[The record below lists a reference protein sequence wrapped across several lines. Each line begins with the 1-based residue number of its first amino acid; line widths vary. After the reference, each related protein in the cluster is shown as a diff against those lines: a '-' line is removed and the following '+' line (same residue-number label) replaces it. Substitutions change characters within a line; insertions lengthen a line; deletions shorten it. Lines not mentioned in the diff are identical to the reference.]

1 MQGDLDF
8 WAILASLTLVGVAV
22 GVSAWRGLGLERTI
36 GWAAFRAAIQLL
48 AAGFVLGLAFESN
61 LLPWVWIGGMIL
73 YSAETV
79 RRRAAGDYR
88 VRNVGLLAVGGSTA
102 VSLLVIFGLGVLDF
116 TSVSL
121 IVTAGITIGN
131 TMPATVLA
139 VTRTN
144 EYLVTGRGE
153 LEGML
158 ALGFSRPQVSKM
170 VGAIVARSA
179 LIPQIERTKVV
190 GLIALPGAMTGLLL
204 AGVDPLQAVL
214 IQLVVMYL
222 VLGSVTTSVLL
233 VTLASAGSLLTS
245 DLRVRETAD

>member
-1 MQGDLDF
+1 
-8 WAILASLTLVGVAV
+8 
-22 GVSAWRGLGLERTI
+22 
-36 GWAAFRAAIQLL
+36 
-48 AAGFVLGLAFESN
+48 
-61 LLPWVWIGGMIL
+61 
-73 YSAETV
+73 
-79 RRRAAGDYR
+79 
-88 VRNVGLLAVGGSTA
+88 
-102 VSLLVIFGLGVLDF
+102 
-116 TSVSL
+116 
-121 IVTAGITIGN
+121 
-131 TMPATVLA
+131 
-139 VTRTN
+139 
-144 EYLVTGRGE
+144 
-153 LEGML
+153 ML

-245 DLRVRETAD
+245 DLRVREQAH